1 MQLEKIKQNKILYL
15 IIKSLSV
22 CFVLLNIFILKNF
35 YIGLISILLFVLL
48 SGKDFEIIYKYK
60 FKNIE
65 YPYIFG
71 IFTSI
76 FIPLFLSS
84 IFILFYKINAAIIS
98 INLIITFI
106 LSIIIGAK
114 NLKVEYVKKDENDN
128 DIKDFK
134 LKFSYLLPIGIL
146 LFSFFI
152 LHTLISFQFK
162 DYIVNYIWK
171 NFNFIFFIFVFS
183 LIVFLI
189 YLIFS
194 DRNKKYI
201 LLVIILASFVLH
213 SNIPI
218 LYQKGNGGAGDRYR
232 FLANEEIL
240 KDGDAVKPILI
251 GDKDSID
258 YKNIG
263 NIKIPEVL
271 VSGNK
276 QSYGNKWGIDIILS
290 YILNKDLIQIDTWI
304 VYILWS
310 IFIPVIFYNI
320 FKIFN
325 NNNDKLALLFS
336 ASPLLLNVFQ
346 FNGSVSYPISI
357 NFIIFI
363 FFFFLFLNKIKE
375 KKSIDK
381 EKIILGALITI
392 ILYFNYIVF
401 LFIWLIFL
409 FIYITNYFIEK
420 IKSKKIQTGLNIA
433 IILLSSFTFLIL
445 DIKMKFAMF
454 DFSSIFK
461 KIIGFFIHFLSPS
474 LIPNVNI
481 AMPRTMF
488 FAPILSVIF
497 FIIVAIGIVHFFKTK
512 KDSKYILNFFISIF
526 LAYIYC
532 WTILAGDRV
541 FSRKIGIIVS
551 LFLLFFF
558 VYGIY
563 YIFLKINKIN
573 INKKQAIIILLGL
586 FIASIGTLQYASGP
600 VIELNM
606 NYDLNSFKYVY
617 DKVKNDEHP
626 CVIGDTIHT
635 ILLEY
640 ISKNK
645 LVAGGFSQT
654 GNYVQ
659 ADRSRIFNS
668 ILKEPDKKYLE
679 EAEKITGSNNCIL
692 IADNR
697 NIDYYHLGKDATE
710 TFINR
715 HKVIDQLTKIFGNNK
730 QFREIIM
737 FYK

>member
-1 MQLEKIKQNKILYL
+1 MHLEKIKQNKILYL

-114 NLKVEYVKKDENDN
+114 NLKVEYVKEDENDN

-134 LKFSYLLPIGIL
+134 LKFSYLLPIGIS

-183 LIVFLI
+183 LIAFLI

-240 KDGDAVKPILI
+240 RDGDAVKPILI

-310 IFIPVIFYNI
+310 IFIPIIFYNL
-320 FKIFN
+320 FKVFN
-325 NNNDKLALLFS
+325 NSNDKLALLFS

-420 IKSKKIQTGLNIA
+420 IKSKKIQTGLNI
-433 IILLSSFTFLIL
+433 ITILLSSFIFLIL
-445 DIKMKFAMF
+445 DIKMKFATF

-481 AMPRTMF
+481 AMPRAMF

-497 FIIVAIGIVHFFKTK
+497 FIIVAIGIFHFFKTK

-532 WTILAGDRV
+532 WTILTGDRV

-606 NYDLNSFKYVY
+606 NYDLNSFQYVY

>member
-98 INLIITFI
+98 INLIVTFI

-114 NLKVEYVKKDENDN
+114 NLKVEYVKEDENDN

-183 LIVFLI
+183 LIAFLI

-218 LYQKGNGGAGDRYR
+218 LYQKGSGGAGDRYR

-240 KDGDAVKPILI
+240 RDGDAVKPILI

-310 IFIPVIFYNI
+310 IFIPVIFYNL
-320 FKIFN
+320 FKVFN

-381 EKIILGALITI
+381 EKIILGVLITI

-420 IKSKKIQTGLNIA
+420 IKSKKIQTGLNI
-433 IILLSSFTFLIL
+433 ITILLSSFIFLIL
-445 DIKMKFAMF
+445 DIKMKFATF

-481 AMPRTMF
+481 AMPRAMF

-606 NYDLNSFKYVY
+606 NYDLNSFQYVY

>member
-1 MQLEKIKQNKILYL
+1 MHLEKIKQNKILYL

-84 IFILFYKINAAIIS
+84 IFILFYKINATIIS
-98 INLIITFI
+98 INLIVTFI

-114 NLKVEYVKKDENDN
+114 NLKVEYVKEDENDN

-134 LKFSYLLPIGIL
+134 LKFSYLLPIGIS

-183 LIVFLI
+183 LIAFLI

-201 LLVIILASFVLH
+201 LLIIILTSFVLH

-240 KDGDAVKPILI
+240 RDGDAVKPILI
-251 GDKDSID
+251 GDKNSID

-310 IFIPVIFYNI
+310 IFIPVIFYNL
-320 FKIFN
+320 FKVFN

-357 NFIIFI
+357 NFIVFI

-433 IILLSSFTFLIL
+433 TILLSSFTFLIL
-445 DIKMKFAMF
+445 DIKMKFATF

-481 AMPRTMF
+481 AMPRAMF

-497 FIIVAIGIVHFFKTK
+497 FIIVAIGIFHFFKTK

-606 NYDLNSFKYVY
+606 NYDLNSFQYVY

>member
-114 NLKVEYVKKDENDN
+114 NLKVEYVKEDENDN

>member
-1 MQLEKIKQNKILYL
+1 MHLEKIKQNKILYL

-114 NLKVEYVKKDENDN
+114 NLKVEYVKEDENDN

-134 LKFSYLLPIGIL
+134 LKFSYLLPIGIS

-183 LIVFLI
+183 LIAFLI

-240 KDGDAVKPILI
+240 RDGDAVKPILI

-310 IFIPVIFYNI
+310 IFIPIIFYNL
-320 FKIFN
+320 FKVFN
-325 NNNDKLALLFS
+325 NSNDKLALLFS

-420 IKSKKIQTGLNIA
+420 IKSKKIQTGLNIVT
-433 IILLSSFTFLIL
+433 ILLSSFIFLIL
-445 DIKMKFAMF
+445 DIKMKFATF

-481 AMPRTMF
+481 AMPRAMF

-497 FIIVAIGIVHFFKTK
+497 FIIVAIGIFHFFKTK

-532 WTILAGDRV
+532 WTILTGDRV

-606 NYDLNSFKYVY
+606 NYDLNSFQYVY

>member
-240 KDGDAVKPILI
+240 RDGDAVKPILI

-310 IFIPVIFYNI
+310 IFIPVIFYNL
-320 FKIFN
+320 FKVFN

-381 EKIILGALITI
+381 EKIILGVLITI

-481 AMPRTMF
+481 AMPRAMF

-606 NYDLNSFKYVY
+606 NYDLNSFQYVY

>member
-1 MQLEKIKQNKILYL
+1 MHLEKIKQNKILYL

-114 NLKVEYVKKDENDN
+114 NLKVEYVKEDENDN

-134 LKFSYLLPIGIL
+134 LKFSYLLPIGIS

-183 LIVFLI
+183 LIAFLI

-240 KDGDAVKPILI
+240 RDGDAVKPILI

-310 IFIPVIFYNI
+310 IFIPIILYNL
-320 FKIFN
+320 FKVFN
-325 NNNDKLALLFS
+325 NSNDKLALLFS

-420 IKSKKIQTGLNIA
+420 IKSKKIQTGLNIVT
-433 IILLSSFTFLIL
+433 ILLSSFIFLIL
-445 DIKMKFAMF
+445 DIKMKFATF

-481 AMPRTMF
+481 AMPRAMF

-497 FIIVAIGIVHFFKTK
+497 FIIVAIGIFHFFKTK

-532 WTILAGDRV
+532 WTILTGDRV

-606 NYDLNSFKYVY
+606 NYDLNSFQYVY

>member
-1 MQLEKIKQNKILYL
+1 MHLEKIKQNKILYL

-290 YILNKDLIQIDTWI
+290 YI
-304 VYILWS
+304 
-310 IFIPVIFYNI
+310 
-320 FKIFN
+320 
-325 NNNDKLALLFS
+325 
-336 ASPLLLNVFQ
+336 
-346 FNGSVSYPISI
+346 
-357 NFIIFI
+357 
-363 FFFFLFLNKIKE
+363 
-375 KKSIDK
+375 
-381 EKIILGALITI
+381 
-392 ILYFNYIVF
+392 
-401 LFIWLIFL
+401 
-409 FIYITNYFIEK
+409 
-420 IKSKKIQTGLNIA
+420 
-433 IILLSSFTFLIL
+433 
-445 DIKMKFAMF
+445 
-454 DFSSIFK
+454 
-461 KIIGFFIHFLSPS
+461 
-474 LIPNVNI
+474 
-481 AMPRTMF
+481 
-488 FAPILSVIF
+488 
-497 FIIVAIGIVHFFKTK
+497 
-512 KDSKYILNFFISIF
+512 
-526 LAYIYC
+526 
-532 WTILAGDRV
+532 
-541 FSRKIGIIVS
+541 
-551 LFLLFFF
+551 
-558 VYGIY
+558 
-563 YIFLKINKIN
+563 
-573 INKKQAIIILLGL
+573 
-586 FIASIGTLQYASGP
+586 
-600 VIELNM
+600 
-606 NYDLNSFKYVY
+606 
-617 DKVKNDEHP
+617 
-626 CVIGDTIHT
+626 
-635 ILLEY
+635 
-640 ISKNK
+640 
-645 LVAGGFSQT
+645 
-654 GNYVQ
+654 
-659 ADRSRIFNS
+659 
-668 ILKEPDKKYLE
+668 
-679 EAEKITGSNNCIL
+679 
-692 IADNR
+692 
-697 NIDYYHLGKDATE
+697 
-710 TFINR
+710 
-715 HKVIDQLTKIFGNNK
+715 
-730 QFREIIM
+730 
-737 FYK
+737 

>member
-1 MQLEKIKQNKILYL
+1 MHLEKIKQNKILYL
-15 IIKSLSV
+15 IIKTLSV

-240 KDGDAVKPILI
+240 RDGDAVKPILI

-310 IFIPVIFYNI
+310 IFIPVIFYNL
-320 FKIFN
+320 FKVFN

-381 EKIILGALITI
+381 EKIILGVLITI

-481 AMPRTMF
+481 AMPRAMF

-606 NYDLNSFKYVY
+606 NYDLNSFQYVY

>member
-1 MQLEKIKQNKILYL
+1 MHLEKIKQNKILYL

-114 NLKVEYVKKDENDN
+114 NLKVEYVKEDENDN

-134 LKFSYLLPIGIL
+134 LKFSYLLPIGIS

-183 LIVFLI
+183 LIAFLI

-240 KDGDAVKPILI
+240 RDGDAVKPILI

-310 IFIPVIFYNI
+310 IFIPIIFYNL
-320 FKIFN
+320 FKVFN
-325 NNNDKLALLFS
+325 NSNDKLALLFS

-420 IKSKKIQTGLNIA
+420 IKSKKIQTGLNI
-433 IILLSSFTFLIL
+433 ITILLSSFIFLIL
-445 DIKMKFAMF
+445 DIKMKFATF

-474 LIPNVNI
+474 LIPNVNL
-481 AMPRTMF
+481 AMPRAMF

-497 FIIVAIGIVHFFKTK
+497 FIIVAIGIFHFFKTK

-532 WTILAGDRV
+532 WTILTGDRV

-606 NYDLNSFKYVY
+606 NYDLNSFQYVY

>member
-1 MQLEKIKQNKILYL
+1 MQLEKIKQNKYIYIVL
-15 IIKSLSV
+15 KSLSM
-22 CFVLLNIFILKNF
+22 CFVLLNIFIFKNF
-35 YIGLISILLFVLL
+35 YIGLISIVLFILL
-48 SGKDFEIIYKYK
+48 SGKDFETIYKYK

-76 FIPLFLSS
+76 FIPLFLLSV
-84 IFILFYKINAAIIS
+84 FILFYKINAVIIS

-106 LSIIIGAK
+106 LSIIINIK
-114 NLKVEYVKKDENDN
+114 EDLTEEVENQKN

-134 LKFSYLLPIGIL
+134 LKFSYLLPIGIC
-146 LFSFFI
+146 LFSSFI
-152 LHTLISFQFK
+152 LYYLISFQFK

-171 NFNFIFFIFVFS
+171 NFNFIIFIFVFS
-183 LIVFLI
+183 LIAFLI

-201 LLVIILASFVLH
+201 LLFIILVSFVLH

-240 KDGDAVKPILI
+240 KDGDPVKPILI
-251 GDKDSID
+251 GDKNNID
-258 YKNIG
+258 YKKIG
-263 NIKIPEVL
+263 GIKIPEVL

-290 YILNKDLIQIDTWI
+290 YILNKDLIQIDTWV

-310 IFIPVIFYNI
+310 IFIPIIFYNL
-320 FKIFN
+320 FKLF
-325 NNNDKLALLFS
+325 NNNDKLAMLFS

-363 FFFFLFLNKIKE
+363 FLFFLFLNKIKE
-375 KKSIDK
+375 KKDIDK
-381 EKIILGALITI
+381 EKIILGILITI
-392 ILYFNYIVF
+392 FLYFNYIVF
-401 LFIWLIFL
+401 LFIWLIFV

-420 IKSKKIQTGLNIA
+420 IKSKKIRAGLNI
-433 IILLSSFTFLIL
+433 ISILLSSFTFLIL
-445 DIKMKFAMF
+445 DIKMKFATF
-454 DFSSIFK
+454 DFSSVAK
-461 KIIGFFIHFLSPS
+461 KIIDFFMHFLSPS

-481 AMPRTMF
+481 LMPRTMF

-497 FIIVAIGIVHFFKTK
+497 FITTAIGIFHFYKTK
-512 KDSKYILNFFISIF
+512 KDNKYILNFFLSIF

-532 WTILAGDRV
+532 WTILTGDRV

-573 INKKQAIIILLGL
+573 INKKQAVIIFLGL
-586 FIASIGTLQYASGP
+586 FISSIGTLQYASGP
-600 VIELNM
+600 IIELNM

-617 DKVKNDEHP
+617 DKVKNDEHT

-645 LVAGGFSQT
+645 LIAGGFSQT
-654 GNYVQ
+654 GNYIQ
-659 ADRSRIFNS
+659 ADRSRIFNA
-668 ILKEPDKKYLE
+668 ILKDPDKKYLE
-679 EAEKITGSNNCIL
+679 EAEKITGSDNCIL
-692 IADNR
+692 ITDNR

-730 QFREIIM
+730 QFKEIIM